1 MYKDSF
7 PKKKYKK
14 LKDFCNDYA
23 LALGNYMNNFDYNL
37 DRAAKLIEKTIL
49 AKRTI
54 FVCGNGG
61 SSAIAN
67 HYVCDYIK
75 SLSSNT
81 NLKPRLLSLNSN
93 SELISAISNDI
104 SYDKIFSY
112 QMESYSQSGD
122 LLVLISSSGESKN
135 IRDVIKFSKRKK
147 IKTIGFSG
155 FEGGYLKKNSDISI
169 HVNINNYGI
178 TEDIFQIYMHIIMQY
193 LRQKNIKTNKLDK
206 LKF

>member
-1 MYKDSF
+1 MYKNSF

-75 SLSSNT
+75 SLSS
-81 NLKPRLLSLNSN
+81 
-93 SELISAISNDI
+93 
-104 SYDKIFSY
+104 
-112 QMESYSQSGD
+112 
-122 LLVLISSSGESKN
+122 LVLNNLEKKYKYKN
-135 IRDVIKFSKRKK
+135 EQKAIIKVIKS
-147 IKTIGFSG
+147 
-155 FEGGYLKKNSDISI
+155 
-169 HVNINNYGI
+169 
-178 TEDIFQIYMHIIMQY
+178 
-193 LRQKNIKTNKLDK
+193 
-206 LKF
+206 

>member
-1 MYKDSF
+1 
-7 PKKKYKK
+7 
-14 LKDFCNDYA
+14 
-23 LALGNYMNNFDYNL
+23 
-37 DRAAKLIEKTIL
+37 
-49 AKRTI
+49 
-54 FVCGNGG
+54 
-61 SSAIAN
+61 
-67 HYVCDYIK
+67 
-75 SLSSNT
+75 
-81 NLKPRLLSLNSN
+81 
-93 SELISAISNDI
+93 
-104 SYDKIFSY
+104 
-112 QMESYSQSGD
+112 MESYSQPGD

-135 IRDVIKFSKRKK
+135 IRDVIKFSKKKK

>member
-1 MYKDSF
+1 MF
-7 PKKKYKK
+7 V
-14 LKDFCNDYA
+14 
-23 LALGNYMNNFDYNL
+23 LGNFLSNFDNNL
-37 DRAAKLIEKTIL
+37 DKATKLIEKTIL
-49 AKRTI
+49 SKKTI

-75 SLSSNT
+75 SLSTNT
-81 NLKPRLLSLNSN
+81 NLRPRLISLNSN

-112 QMESYSQSGD
+112 QIEHYSESGD
-122 LLVLISSSGESKN
+122 LLILISSSGESKN
-135 IRDVIKFSKRKK
+135 IREVIKFSKRKK

-155 FEGGYLKKNSDISI
+155 FKGGYLKKNSDISV

-193 LRQKNIKTNKLDK
+193 LRQKNAKLNKLSK

>member
-1 MYKDSF
+1 MS
-7 PKKKYKK
+7 
-14 LKDFCNDYA
+14 
-23 LALGNYMNNFDYNL
+23 NFDYNL

-104 SYDKIFSY
+104 SYDKVFSY
-112 QMESYSQSGD
+112 QMESYSQPGD

-135 IRDVIKFSKRKK
+135 IRDVIKFSKKKK